1 MHPERRSVFESVQRV
16 RDGNEPHRHLPF
28 ARHTMR
34 IPEQDFYALVRLFPG
49 LIAHDPAEKN
59 AAWEA
64 FEKSP
69 LSEPYRVGKLVRGV
83 IKQGLIIK

>member
-1 MHPERRSVFESVQRV
+1 MHPERRSVLESVQRV

-34 IPEQDFYALVRLFPG
+34 IPEQDFYALIKLYPG
-49 LIAHDPAEKN
+49 LIALDPAEKN

-69 LSEPYRVGKLVRGV
+69 FAEPYMVGKRVRGV
-83 IKQGLIIK
+83 IKNGLIIK